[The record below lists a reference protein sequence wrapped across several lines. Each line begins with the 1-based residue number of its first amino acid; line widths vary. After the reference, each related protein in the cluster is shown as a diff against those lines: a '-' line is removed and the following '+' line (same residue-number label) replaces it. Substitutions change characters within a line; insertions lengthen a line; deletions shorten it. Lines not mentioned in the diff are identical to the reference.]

1 MSSGSMVARLAA
13 GCAAL
18 AYGVLGVVVPWK
30 GTGGGEY
37 VHDFEYVIGYALV
50 VAVLGVA
57 VAVGLFRERSRWG
70 PLLVRVGAV
79 VLAIGVMWGNVTGDD
94 PSWFAVFGAP
104 GNLLLL
110 AGCVLIAK
118 ALWRD
123 GGWVRAF
130 AVMLAVSVPVSL
142 VAAEVGGAF
151 LAAVVWALV
160 ACGLVPAHGASAPS
174 AEPAPVSA

>member
-1 MSSGSMVARLAA
+1 MSSSSKIARLAA

-37 VHDFEYVIGYALV
+37 VHDSEYVIGYALV

-79 VLAIGVMWGNVTGDD
+79 ALAVGVMWGNVTGDD
-94 PSWFAVFGAP
+94 PSWFVVFGLP

-110 AGCVLIAK
+110 VGCVLIAK
-118 ALWRD
+118 ALWHD
-123 GGWVRAF
+123 GGRVRAF

-151 LAAVVWALV
+151 LAAAVWALV
-160 ACGLVPAHGASAPS
+160 AFGVVPPRRA
-174 AEPAPVSA
+174 PAPTGELAPASP